1 MTLEMTRAPAQVPA
15 DGFEE
20 LYAAQFPRLA
30 GYCLALVGDA
40 ATATDVAQESFA
52 RLYARWR
59 TVRDPQAWL
68 YYVATNLTRD
78 HWRGRQRDAGLVA
91 AAGLAASRRGP
102 DPAYDPWLR
111 DLVERLPERLRKPVL
126 LHYYADLPVEEVARL
141 LHRPAGTVKRRLHEA
156 RALLSTQIGPR
167 HD

>member
-1 MTLEMTRAPAQVPA
+1 VTLEMTRAAAPVPA

-30 GYCLALVGDA
+30 GYCLALTGDPGA
-40 ATATDVAQESFA
+40 ATDVAQEAFA
-52 RLYARWR
+52 RLYARWT

-78 HWRGRQRDAGLVA
+78 HWRGRQRDASLVA

-102 DPAYDPWLR
+102 DAAHDPWLR

-126 LHYYADLPVEEVARL
+126 LHYYADLPVEEVAHL
-141 LHRPAGTVKRRLHEA
+141 LHRPTGTIKRRLHEA
-156 RALLSTQIGPR
+156 RALLSAQIGP
-167 HD
+167 HDD

>member
-1 MTLEMTRAPAQVPA
+1 MTLELTRPEAAAPP
-15 DGFEE
+15 DEFEA

-30 GYCLALVGDA
+30 GYCLALVGEPGA
-40 ATATDVAQESFA
+40 ATDVAQEAFA
-52 RLYARWR
+52 RLYARWT

-68 YYVATNLTRD
+68 YFVATNLTHD
-78 HWRGRQRDAGLVA
+78 HWRGRQRDAGLAA

-102 DPAYDPWLR
+102 DPAHDPWLR

-141 LHRPAGTVKRRLHEA
+141 LHLPSGTVKRRLHEA
-156 RALLSTQIGPR
+156 RTLLSTQIGPR